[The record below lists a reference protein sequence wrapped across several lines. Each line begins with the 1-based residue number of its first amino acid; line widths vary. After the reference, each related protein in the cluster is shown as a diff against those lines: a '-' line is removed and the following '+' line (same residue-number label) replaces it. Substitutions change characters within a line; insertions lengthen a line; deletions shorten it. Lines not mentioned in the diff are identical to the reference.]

1 MTHTIHR
8 LTAPFALAAL
18 GLALLSVSSGA
29 SANTE
34 TIFPKAAKILKP
46 IVPEHCREWN
56 SPAPVEKK
64 DVDYPAE
71 ARGLTG
77 EAALLVKIGAN
88 GEYLG
93 VSDFLATDDLYAKAA
108 ENSVQNWTFRPARCN
123 GDAIASEARVD
134 FRFRREGGVT
144 YPASSSA
151 IKR

>member
-8 LTAPFALAAL
+8 STVTLVS
-18 GLALLSVSSGA
+18 LALLVAGTCVATTA

-56 SPAPVEKK
+56 SPAPVDKK
-64 DVDYPAE
+64 DVDYPND

-77 EAALLVKIGAN
+77 EAALLVKIGAS

-93 VSDFLATDDLYAKAA
+93 VADFLATDDLYAKAA
-108 ENSVQNWTFRPARCN
+108 ENSVQHWTFRPARCN
-123 GDAIASEARVD
+123 GETIASEARVD
-134 FRFRREGGVT
+134 FRFRREGGVS
-144 YPASSSA
+144 YPAGATA